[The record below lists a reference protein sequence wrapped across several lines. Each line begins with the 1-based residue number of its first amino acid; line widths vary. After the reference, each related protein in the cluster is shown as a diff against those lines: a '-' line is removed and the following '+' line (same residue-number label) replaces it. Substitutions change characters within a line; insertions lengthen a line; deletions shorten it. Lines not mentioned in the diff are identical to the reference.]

1 LDRRVNFKLAIKS
14 AGTRNA
20 VVHLEQTRSYA
31 TAIITAQGELPRTD
45 AIALQCHKK
54 IFFSYVTAPKNEWI
68 VSFDF
73 HDNRRAGNWT
83 KGVGGGYEK
92 SRIGKRVRRCID
104 GIDCG
109 VVG

>member
-1 LDRRVNFKLAIKS
+1 LKKRDNLKLAIPS
-14 AGTRNA
+14 ASIRNA

-31 TAIITAQGELPRTD
+31 TAIITAQTELPRTD

-83 KGVGGGYEK
+83 KGRWG
-92 SRIGKRVRRCID
+92 RL
-104 GIDCG
+104 
-109 VVG
+109 